1 MSSKS
6 AKYIIYPIIFS
17 YVSALKGK
25 KASCIKLGLRF
36 SKERTRGKV
45 MEGICKRTVLIK
57 SHRIHAE

>member
-6 AKYIIYPIIFS
+6 ARYIIYPIIFS

-25 KASCIKLGLRF
+25 MESCIKLGLEF

-45 MEGICKRTVLIK
+45 IEGICKRTIIIK